1 MSERHEIQ
9 DRFRR
14 DATAIL
20 RLGAPLIVNNLV
32 MAGMWVTN
40 TMAAGRV
47 GPEPLA
53 GVAVGAS
60 YYQFFWLMGL
70 GVLMSLPPLVAH
82 AYGSGRDEE
91 VGHRFRQGLWLSQFL
106 AVPLLLALVA
116 VRPVLEWFGVD
127 ERTIPHAVVYVLTL
141 CLGLPATLAY
151 LVHRYTTE
159 GVGWTR
165 PVMYTAAVG
174 LAVNVV
180 GNLLFT
186 LGHLGLPSLGAQGCA
201 LASVFAQW
209 SMLAVMHLYQRRHRV
224 YHRFRLFARFER
236 PDPATLRSILALG
249 LPIGGSVISEGGLF
263 AVAGMLM
270 GTLGTEI
277 VAAHQIALTWGAVMF
292 MVPLAFHSATTVH
305 VGHKVG
311 AGDPAA
317 GRFAGWSGI
326 VMCGLFMAA
335 SALVIV
341 AANEQIPALFTTD
354 PEVRKLAAG
363 LLLFVALFH
372 VPDGVQ
378 VGAAG
383 ALRGFKDAHIP
394 MALNFV
400 SYWMIGFPVA
410 WWLGIREGQ
419 GPRGIWIG
427 LIFGLFACAV
437 LLSLRYR
444 RISDRV
450 VRERQMTG
458 ARGVTAGPQASG

>member
-9 DRFRR
+9 ARFGR
-14 DATAIL
+14 DASAIL

-60 YYQFFWLMGL
+60 YYQFFWLTGL

-82 AYGSGRDEE
+82 AYGAGRDEE

-106 AVPLLLALVA
+106 AVPLLLPLFA

-127 ERTIPHAVVYVLTL
+127 DRTVPHAAVYVHTL
-141 CLGLPATLAY
+141 CLGLPAMLAY
-151 LVHRYTTE
+151 LAHRYTTE

-165 PVMYTAAVG
+165 PIMFTAALG

-186 LGHLGLPSLGAQGCA
+186 MGSLGLPSLGAQGCA
-201 LASVFAQW
+201 IATVLAQW
-209 SMLAVMHLYQRRHRV
+209 TMLAGMHLYQRRHKV
-224 YHRFRLFARFER
+224 YRRFGLFARFE
-236 PDPATLRSILALG
+236 PPNPTTLRSILALG

-263 AVAGMLM
+263 SVAGLLM

-311 AGDPAA
+311 AGNPVA

-326 VMCGLFMAA
+326 VMCGIFMAV

-341 AANEQIPALFTTD
+341 AANDQIPALFTTD
-354 PEVRKLAAG
+354 PDVRAFAAG

-410 WWLGIREGQ
+410 WWLGIREAH

-427 LIFGLFACAV
+427 LILGLFACAV

-444 RISDRV
+444 HVSNRAVS
-450 VRERQMTG
+450 TAATSG
-458 ARGVTAGPQASG
+458 AAQAAPGGPAI